1 MLVVSRLVFAFR
13 HNVCHGCLC
22 VPLSYARR
30 WGLGGSGGVRLRGA
44 VAARYGGSL
53 EERESIEY
61 ILGGIDVALAIP
73 GVLRKDAGFHQ
84 RADCVACRLTS

>member
-1 MLVVSRLVFAFR
+1 MCATGLSLRSVA
-13 HNVCHGCLC
+13 LC
-22 VPLSYARR
+22 ST
-30 WGLGGSGGVRLRGA
+30 LGFWRAGPGGVRLRGV

-84 RADCVACRLTS
+84 RVDCVTCCLPS

>member
-1 MLVVSRLVFAFR
+1 M
-13 HNVCHGCLC
+13 
-22 VPLSYARR
+22 
-30 WGLGGSGGVRLRGA
+30 RLRGA

-84 RADCVACRLTS
+84 RVDCVTCRLPS